1 MKNLARHGVQRAL
14 RHAQLYGYL
23 VARHGRLFYPGGNRP
38 LCNVQ
43 TSKEIVR
50 SGWLRFRTGKYEIT
64 SEGLRALIAPKGQS
78 NRAELATNGRVAT
91 CARRRGQGDHDS
103 GGPAVDVFQDG
114 SS

>member
-64 SEGLRALIAPKGQS
+64 PEGLRALTSTEGQS
-78 NRAELATNGRVAT
+78 NTAELATNGRVAT

>member
-64 SEGLRALIAPKGQS
+64 PEGLRALTSTEGQS
-78 NRAELATNGRVAT
+78 KCIAT
-91 CARRRGQGDHDS
+91 CTRRIGQGDHDT
-103 GGPAVDVFQDG
+103 GEPAVDVFQDAVEPG
-114 SS
+114 NVQA